1 MDEVGWKKDKCY
13 MCERETETERQGQ
26 RQMKAV

>member
-13 MCERETETERQGQ
+13 MCETETERQGQ